1 VGIHAAELRSC
12 RRTVPG
18 GARAFALETVGQE
31 HVLFGVKELVDGLDV
46 DQRAVSVV
54 PQVTVDLLRQ
64 FVVFRRVGQSQL
76 SKLM

>member
-1 VGIHAAELRSC
+1 MK
-12 RRTVPG
+12 
-18 GARAFALETVGQE
+18 VGQE

-54 PQVTVDLLRQ
+54 PQVTVNLLRQ
-64 FVVFRRVGQSQL
+64 FVVFGRVGECQL